1 MGLLS
6 RLLFGHSSDS
16 SDLAGDDNLVND
28 SSTVVGINEATGLP
42 LVSSGVT
49 NCPGVI
55 DVEGNPR
62 GVDLSDG
69 HTAQGCFLDAQE
81 VISGS
86 DCAAD
91 NTSGEIS
98 SSLDDGDMSSFYS
111 SDCFGFDNDW

>member
-6 RLLFGHSSDS
+6 RLLFGTSSVSSDV
-16 SDLAGDDNLVND
+16 AGDDNLVND
-28 SSTVVGINEATGLP
+28 SSMVVGINEATGLP
-42 LVSSGVT
+42 LVSSGVA

-62 GVDLSDG
+62 GVDLSDE
-69 HTAQGCFLDAQE
+69 HTAHGLFLDGQE
-81 VISGS
+81 ILSGS

-91 NTSGEIS
+91 NTTGEIS
-98 SSLDDGDMSSFYS
+98 SSLDDGDMSSFDS